1 MNYYKKI
8 TVFYGAVIVFFFLLT
23 TLTIVI
29 PRLLEVTPYVVED
42 NKMAP
47 KYSKGGLLFVRPNRR
62 QAQAGDSI
70 TYYENQG
77 QSVKTRR
84 VLSVDEKING
94 YFVKGD
100 NVSNAE
106 MGLVHFRNFIG
117 KPAFYLPYIGFLVNT
132 QFMNMVKASLFLL
145 AILLTLLTIL
155 YQKSYYSKKEIL
167 EKTCDE

>member
-1 MNYYKKI
+1 M
-8 TVFYGAVIVFFFLLT
+8 
-23 TLTIVI
+23 
-29 PRLLEVTPYVVED
+29 
-42 NKMAP
+42 
-47 KYSKGGLLFVRPNRR
+47 
-62 QAQAGDSI
+62 
-70 TYYENQG
+70 
-77 QSVKTRR
+77 KTRR

-145 AILLTLLTIL
+145 AIVLTLLTIL